1 MGISCLACFVF
12 HSIQI
17 FWPFQ
22 RTILELIGVEAMCK
36 HILNA
41 QVTIRYYDGNWYDC
55 PLCFLDENQL
65 YPDMQRI
72 GTEMVFACKL
82 CKKCFRKD
90 MTQFEEPDEYC
101 PHCGNC
107 YVVEAVTPETLQEE
121 RLQTRLRKAAAAKEA
136 DEKKKNPTLEDDME
150 TKLPSL
156 ST

>member
-1 MGISCLACFVF
+1 MG
-12 HSIQI
+12 
-17 FWPFQ
+17 
-22 RTILELIGVEAMCK
+22 
-36 HILNA
+36 
-41 QVTIRYYDGNWYDC
+41 
-55 PLCFLDENQL
+55 L

-121 RLQTRLRKAAAAKEA
+121 RLQLRLRRAAAVKEA
-136 DEKKKNPTLEDDME
+136 EENNKNQAVLNDDATE
-150 TKLPSL
+150 TKLPSIE
-156 ST
+156 T

>member
-1 MGISCLACFVF
+1 
-12 HSIQI
+12 
-17 FWPFQ
+17 
-22 RTILELIGVEAMCK
+22 MCK

-55 PLCFLDENQL
+55 PLCFLDENSL

-121 RLQTRLRKAAAAKEA
+121 RLQLRLRRAAAVKEA
-136 DEKKKNPTLEDDME
+136 EENNKNQAVLNEDATE
-150 TKLPSL
+150 TKLPSIE
-156 ST
+156 T